1 MRSQASA
8 DTLVTLAV
16 QRVLGEIVHRH
27 GAERVETD
35 VERHALDVESLEQLL
50 REVQAGGGRGRRPGL
65 ARVHR
70 LVAAGILERLSDVRR
85 QRRLAGGLAVQSQP
99 PAPFA
104 EMLEQLHRAVAATR
118 LEAARRPREAF
129 PEPILVETLE
139 EQHLALR
146 RFDRNARRH
155 DTRVVDHHERV
166 ADHVRQLCEPPLVHP
181 LGQAFIEQQSR
192 LVAARHGMLG
202 NQRRGEVVL
211 ELPRFHPAPKVPLPD
226 MDDGVVE
233 RAKERVGQ
241 RAEGAALDALLT
253 RAREQVETLAAAAL
267 VLEETLPGRVG
278 DAVRDEAQPMARNLA
293 EIRGLMNGVIRK
305 LERIDG
311 DLLAD
316 RNARV
321 DDLSL
326 LVDLISSGWKG
337 VDARIARMESL
348 LGRLEQG
355 LQESRGAVVY
365 RMEDRRP
372 DAATS

>member
-1 MRSQASA
+1 
-8 DTLVTLAV
+8 
-16 QRVLGEIVHRH
+16 
-27 GAERVETD
+27 
-35 VERHALDVESLEQLL
+35 
-50 REVQAGGGRGRRPGL
+50 
-65 ARVHR
+65 
-70 LVAAGILERLSDVRR
+70 
-85 QRRLAGGLAVQSQP
+85 
-99 PAPFA
+99 
-104 EMLEQLHRAVAATR
+104 
-118 LEAARRPREAF
+118 
-129 PEPILVETLE
+129 
-139 EQHLALR
+139 
-146 RFDRNARRH
+146 
-155 DTRVVDHHERV
+155 
-166 ADHVRQLCEPPLVHP
+166 
-181 LGQAFIEQQSR
+181 
-192 LVAARHGMLG
+192 
-202 NQRRGEVVL
+202 
-211 ELPRFHPAPKVPLPD
+211 

-241 RAEGAALDALLT
+241 RVEGAALDALLT

-267 VLEETLPGRVG
+267 VLEETLPDRVG

-293 EIRGLMNGVIRK
+293 EIRGLMNSVIRR

-316 RNARV
+316 RNARI